1 MVSFVVST
9 VLGLY
14 LFRALPFPVENN
26 LLQMVLLI
34 KPHLFYGIKY
44 AFVAML
50 FTTPY
55 VAFSILFSFAYIF
68 AVRREEQVEARRLAP
83 YVPPASR
90 NDLYLVIGELH
101 HPKRAQPAATPQWL
115 IVPER
120 GLFTGIAIFGAVG
133 SGKSSGCMYPFA
145 EQVLAYQAE
154 NAERRAAALVLE
166 VKGAFCQKVREILE
180 KYGRR
185 EDYVEISLASP
196 YRYNPLHNDL
206 EAYALA
212 YGIASLLNNLFGRGK
227 EPFWQQ
233 AYTNLVKF
241 IILLHKVNYGYVTLF
256 DVYECAI
263 SPPLLEERIAEAED
277 IILGRHYVA
286 VTPKL
291 YGERA
296 EAVANLGF
304 THDQKED
311 LYLAPATSD

>member
-1 MVSFVVST
+1 VRRVVEGRNLVSFVVSAA
-9 VLGLY
+9 LSLY
-14 LFRALPFPVENN
+14 LFRGWPFPAENN
-26 LLQMVLLI
+26 LLQMVLLR
-34 KPHLFYGIKY
+34 KSQLFYGIKY

-55 VAFSILFSFAYIF
+55 IALSILFSFAYIF
-68 AVRREEQVEARRLAP
+68 MMRREEQVGAMRLAP

-90 NDLYLVIGELH
+90 IDLYLVIGELH
-101 HPKRAQPAATPQWL
+101 HPKRPQPAATPQWL

-154 NAERRAAALVLE
+154 NAERVLE
-166 VKGAFCQKVREILE
+166 VKGDFCQKVRGILE

-185 EDYVEISLASP
+185 DDYVEISLASP

-206 EAYALA
+206 EAYALT

-241 IILLHKVNYGYVTLF
+241 IILLHQVLQVLYDYVTLF

-263 SPPLLEERIAEAED
+263 NPHKLEAKIAE
-277 IILGRHYVA
+277 
-286 VTPKL
+286 
-291 YGERA
+291 GEELFSTA
-296 EAVANLGF
+296 
-304 THDQKED
+304 D
-311 LYLAPATSD
+311 